1 MADTFT
7 ICNNEDEVNANMSRW
22 GNHTFEISDKDVI
35 ALLSGK
41 TLAGMVNDEY
51 GVFIKMEELRK

>member
-1 MADTFT
+1 MDEYFNV
-7 ICNNEDEVNANMSRW
+7 CSNEDEVNANMSCY
-22 GNHTFEISDKDVI
+22 GNHTFVLSIKDIS

-51 GVFIKMEELRK
+51 GVFIKMED